1 MKINAI
7 TPVYTDLKSVL
18 IKSKSKENIQR
29 PYLYNEILNITKKFH
44 VPATFHNNK
53 IELPAPTIA
62 VIDKL
67 NELGIK
73 FEKIV

>member
-29 PYLYNEILNITKKFH
+29 PYLYNEILNITKKFR

-53 IELPAPTIA
+53 IELPTPTIA